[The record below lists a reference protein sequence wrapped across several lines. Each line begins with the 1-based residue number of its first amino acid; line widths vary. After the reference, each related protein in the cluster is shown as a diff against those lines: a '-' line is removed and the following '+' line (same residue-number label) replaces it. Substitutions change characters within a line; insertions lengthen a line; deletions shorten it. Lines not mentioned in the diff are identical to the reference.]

1 MITAT
6 MTKHAIH
13 DRAERLAFIAEYVGV
28 GTIQYRF
35 PSEQSDY
42 AEYCITSTGVLIVR
56 NIDSNSIITAYC
68 PNMNKAVA
76 IFRKNGWTDVP
87 YTLKE
92 KIDKNYKVAK
102 KMGFI

>member
-35 PSEQSDY
+35 PSEQSEQ

-56 NIDSNSIITAYC
+56 NINSNSIINNNYQLRTFPTKERFIF
-68 PNMNKAVA
+68 PN
-76 IFRKNGWTDVP
+76 FRI
-87 YTLKE
+87 L
-92 KIDKNYKVAK
+92 
-102 KMGFI
+102 FIRFINLFIYRFPC

>member
-1 MITAT
+1 
-6 MTKHAIH
+6 MTKKN
-13 DRAERLAFIAEYVGV
+13 IALVVMFAPNSEKIPVPDLVGLNFYNEV
-28 GTIQYRF
+28 MNQ
-35 PSEQSDY
+35 SEY

-76 IFRKNGWTDVP
+76 IFRKNGWADVP
-87 YTLKE
+87 YSLKE